1 MAIEVKTLGSWAQ
14 TRNVLVENLGM
25 NMEFQDAA
33 DYSDDPNSDFQK
45 AQANIEK
52 IFADLQ
58 SHSVVGLKLVD
69 EAIKDSDLIRS
80 ISAASAEAKKEADL
94 IKNAVKT
101 VENLSKALGKVTSV
115 VTKIAGLPFLS
126 PLLG

>member
-1 MAIEVKTLGSWAQ
+1 MAIEVKTLGSWTQ

-33 DYSDDPNSDFQK
+33 DYSDDPASDFQT

-52 IFADLQ
+52 IFADLRG
-58 SHSVVGLKLVD
+58 HAVVGLKLVD
-69 EAIKDSDLIRS
+69 EAIKDSDLITE
-80 ISAASAEAKKEADL
+80 IAALSAEAKKEADR

-101 VENLSKALGKVTSV
+101 VERLAGALDKVTGV
-115 VTKIAGLPFLS
+115 VTKIAGLPFL
-126 PLLG
+126 